1 MGQRGKRASL
11 VSQVQGVGK
20 ASLVHQ
26 DPWVRKETQ
35 AEMDSMGYPGGQVR
49 RESLAFLGWTELRV
63 WTDQEGYQG
72 VDLEEILDQLAQVAQ
87 EASQVLLGH
96 QERMA
101 LMALLEKEV
110 HLVLLEVRV
119 CLD

>member
-1 MGQRGKRASL
+1 MDQRGKRASL
-11 VSQVQGVGK
+11 VSQVLGVGK
-20 ASLVHQ
+20 ASLVHR
-26 DPWVRKETQ
+26 DPWVRKET
-35 AEMDSMGYPGGQVR
+35 
-49 RESLAFLGWTELRV
+49 LAFLGWTELRV

-87 EASQVLLGH
+87 EAFQVLLGH

-110 HLVLLEVRV
+110 HLVRLEVRD

>member
-1 MGQRGKRASL
+1 MGQREKRAFL

-20 ASLVHQ
+20 ASLVHL
-26 DPWVRKETQ
+26 DPWARKETQ
-35 AEMDSMGYPGGQVR
+35 AEMDLMGYLGGLAR
-49 RESLAFLGWTELRV
+49 RESLVSLGWMELLV
-63 WTDQEGYQG
+63 WTDQEGCQG
-72 VDLEEILDQLAQVAQ
+72 VDLEEILDRLAQEVQ
-87 EASQVLLGH
+87 EASQVLRGP

-110 HLVLLEVRV
+110 HLVRLEVLV

>member
-1 MGQRGKRASL
+1 MFR
-11 VSQVQGVGK
+11 
-20 ASLVHQ
+20 
-26 DPWVRKETQ
+26 
-35 AEMDSMGYPGGQVR
+35 
-49 RESLAFLGWTELRV
+49 
-63 WTDQEGYQG
+63 

-87 EASQVLLGH
+87 EAFQVLLGH